1 MSQVQR
7 KPEVSS
13 GPWWKFGHVWMILA
27 GPAVVV
33 VAGIVTAVIAAR
45 GADPVV
51 DPNYYQ
57 TGSNINDQLRNPG
70 KSHAPAGAV
79 RNHAATPNEDLPN
92 LAPKQ

>member
-1 MSQVQR
+1 MSQIQR
-7 KPEVSS
+7 KPEVST
-13 GPWWKFGHVWMILA
+13 GPWWKFGHVWLVLA

-33 VAGIVTAVIAAR
+33 VAGIITAVIAMR
-45 GADPVV
+45 GADPIV

-57 TGSNINDQLRNPG
+57 SGSNINAQLRNPD
-70 KSHAPAGAV
+70 KSHAPAAVV

>member
-7 KPEVSS
+7 KQPPSS
-13 GPWWKFGHVWMILA
+13 GPWWKFGHVWLIVA

-45 GADPVV
+45 GADPIV
-51 DPNYYQ
+51 DPNYYEAG
-57 TGSNINDQLRNPG
+57 TRINEQLRHPD
-70 KSHAPAGAV
+70 KSHAPANAV

-92 LAPKQ
+92 LAPKP